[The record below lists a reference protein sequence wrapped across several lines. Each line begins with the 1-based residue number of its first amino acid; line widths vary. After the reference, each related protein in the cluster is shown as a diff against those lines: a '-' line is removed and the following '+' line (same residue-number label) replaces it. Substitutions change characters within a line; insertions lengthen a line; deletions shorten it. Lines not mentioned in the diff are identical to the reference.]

1 MPFALLPAVLIM
13 AVAFLL
19 PMAGLAVESFRLFTP
34 GRVGAAADAP
44 FTLANYADLLNLPF
58 AGLFWETLRI
68 SILSS
73 LVGIVVAYPL
83 AWHIVR
89 RWPRRVRALA
99 IGFMVMLLL
108 LSMLVRTYA
117 IELTFGSVSIF
128 RPALRALGISPN
140 SGWYIE
146 CLVGGGLLHYI
157 IPVATLT
164 LLGTVQNVD
173 PRLVEAAQ
181 SLGAPAWR
189 AHLTVTLPLSRAG
202 LVGAFLIG
210 LTFSVSAFVIPMVLG
225 KGRVLFLSNSIYNR
239 FSELADYPSGAAIAV
254 VMLAVSL
261 VLVLAVSRLAT
272 PRRRPA

>member
-1 MPFALLPAVLIM
+1 MLLALLPALLIM
-13 AVAFLL
+13 AAAFLL
-19 PMAGLAVESFRLFTP
+19 PMAGLAVESFRLFVP

-44 FTLANYADLLNLPF
+44 FTLANYGDLLNRPF
-58 AGLFWETLRI
+58 VGLFGETLRI
-68 SILSS
+68 SILAT
-73 LVGIVVAYPL
+73 LAGMLIAYPL

-89 RWPRRVRALA
+89 RWSRRVRTLA
-99 IGFMVMLLL
+99 IGLMVMLLL

-128 RPALRALGISPN
+128 RPTLKLLGISPN

-146 CLVGGGLLHYI
+146 CLVGAGLLHYI
-157 IPVATLT
+157 VPVATLT

-210 LTFSVSAFVIPMVLG
+210 LTFSISAFVIPMVLG
-225 KGRVLFLSNSIYNR
+225 KGRVLFLSNSIFNR
-239 FSELADYPSGAAIAV
+239 FSELADYPSGAAISI
-254 VMLAVSL
+254 VMLVVSL
-261 VLVLAVSRLAT
+261 LLVVAVSRLAA

>member
-1 MPFALLPAVLIM
+1 MIYALVPAVLIM

-68 SILSS
+68 SMLTS

-89 RWPRRVRALA
+89 RWSRRVRTLA
-99 IGFMVMLLL
+99 IGLMVMLLL

-117 IELTFGSVSIF
+117 IELTFGSVSIL

-146 CLVGGGLLHYI
+146 CLVAGGLLHYI

-189 AHLTVTLPLSRAG
+189 AHLTVTLPLSRTG

-210 LTFSVSAFVIPMVLG
+210 LTFSISAFVIPMVLG
-225 KGRVLFLSNSIYNR
+225 KGRVLFLSNSIFNR

-261 VLVLAVSRLAT
+261 LLVLAVSRLAQS
-272 PRRRPA
+272 RRSAA

>member
-44 FTLANYADLLNLPF
+44 LTLANYADLLNLPF

-73 LVGIVVAYPL
+73 LVGLVVAYPL

-89 RWPRRVRALA
+89 RWSRRVRALA
-99 IGFMVMLLL
+99 TGFMVTLLL

-189 AHLTVTLPLSRAG
+189 AHLTVTLPLSRVG

-239 FSELADYPSGAAIAV
+239 FSELADYPSGAAISM

-261 VLVLAVSRLAT
+261 ALVLAVSRLAVS
-272 PRRRPA
+272 RRWPA

>member
-1 MPFALLPAVLIM
+1 MWFALLPALLIM
-13 AVAFLL
+13 AVAFLA

-34 GRVGAAADAP
+34 GRVGAATDAP

-58 AGLFWETLRI
+58 AGLFGETLRI
-68 SILSS
+68 SILSA
-73 LVGIVVAYPL
+73 LIGIIVAYPL

-89 RWPRRVRALA
+89 RWSGRPRALA

-117 IELTFGSVSIF
+117 IELTFGSVGIV
-128 RPALRALGISPN
+128 RPVLRTLGISPN

-146 CLVGGGLLHYI
+146 CLVAGGLLHYI

-173 PRLVEAAQ
+173 PRLIEAAQ

-210 LTFSVSAFVIPMVLG
+210 LTFSISAFVIPMVLG

-239 FSELADYPSGAAIAV
+239 FSELADYPSGAAIAM

-261 VLVLAVSRLAT
+261 MLVLAVSRLAAPARGT
-272 PRRRPA
+272 P

>member
-1 MPFALLPAVLIM
+1 MIYALVPAVLIM

-68 SILSS
+68 SMLTS

-89 RWPRRVRALA
+89 RWSRRVRTLA
-99 IGFMVMLLL
+99 IGLMVMLLL

-117 IELTFGSVSIF
+117 IELTFGSVSIL

-146 CLVGGGLLHYI
+146 CLVAGGLLHYI

-210 LTFSVSAFVIPMVLG
+210 LTFSISAFVIPMVLG
-225 KGRVLFLSNSIYNR
+225 KGRVLFLSNSIFNR

-261 VLVLAVSRLAT
+261 LLVLAVSRLAQS
-272 PRRRPA
+272 RRSAA

>member
-1 MPFALLPAVLIM
+1 
-13 AVAFLL
+13 
-19 PMAGLAVESFRLFTP
+19 MAGLAVESFRLFTP

-44 FTLANYADLLNLPF
+44 FTLGNYTDLLNLPV
-58 AGLFWETLRI
+58 AGLFAETLRI
-68 SILSS
+68 SILAS
-73 LVGIVVAYPL
+73 LVGLVVAYPL

-89 RWPRRVRALA
+89 RWSRRLRALTT
-99 IGFMVMLLL
+99 GFMVTLLL

-117 IELTFGSVSIF
+117 IELTFGSVSIL
-128 RPALRALGISPN
+128 RPVLRAVGISPN

-146 CLVGGGLLHYI
+146 CLVGGGLLHYV

-164 LLGTVQNVD
+164 LLGTVQNID
-173 PRLVEAAQ
+173 PRLIEAAQ

-210 LTFSVSAFVIPMVLG
+210 LTFSISAFVIPMVLG

-239 FSELADYPSGAAIAV
+239 FSELADYPSGAAIAM

-261 VLVLAVSRLAT
+261 ALVVAVSRLAA
-272 PRRRPA
+272 PRRVRA

>member
-1 MPFALLPAVLIM
+1 MLLLLPAALIM
-13 AVAFLL
+13 LLAFLL

-44 FTLANYADLLNLPF
+44 FTLGNYTDLLNLPF
-58 AGLFWETLRI
+58 VGLFAETLRI
-68 SILSS
+68 SILAS
-73 LVGIVVAYPL
+73 LVGLVVAYPL

-89 RWPRRVRALA
+89 RWSRRLRALTT
-99 IGFMVMLLL
+99 GFMVTLLL

-117 IELTFGSVSIF
+117 IELTFGSVSIL
-128 RPALRALGISPN
+128 RPVLRAVGISPN

-146 CLVGGGLLHYI
+146 CLVGGGLLHYV

-164 LLGTVQNVD
+164 LLGTVQNID
-173 PRLVEAAQ
+173 PRLIEAAQ

-210 LTFSVSAFVIPMVLG
+210 LTFSISAFVIPMVLG

-239 FSELADYPSGAAIAV
+239 FSELADYPSGAAIAM

-261 VLVLAVSRLAT
+261 ALVVAVSRLAA
-272 PRRRPA
+272 PRRVRA

>member
-1 MPFALLPAVLIM
+1 MLYALLPGLLIM
-13 AVAFLL
+13 VVAFLL

-44 FTLANYADLLNLPF
+44 LTLANYADLLNLPF

-68 SILSS
+68 SMLAS
-73 LVGIVVAYPL
+73 LVGIIVAYPL

-89 RWPRRVRALA
+89 RWSRRVRTLA
-99 IGFMVMLLL
+99 IGLMVMLLL

-128 RPALRALGISPN
+128 RPALRALGVSPN

-146 CLVGGGLLHYI
+146 CLVAGGLLHYI

-164 LLGTVQNVD
+164 LLGTVQNID

-189 AHLTVTLPLSRAG
+189 AHLTVTLPLSRSG
-202 LVGAFLIG
+202 LVGAYLIG
-210 LTFSVSAFVIPMVLG
+210 LTFSISAFVIPMVLG
-225 KGRVLFLSNSIYNR
+225 KGRVLFLSNSIFNR

-261 VLVLAVSRLAT
+261 LLVLAVSRLAAA
-272 PRRRPA
+272 RRSPA

>member
-1 MPFALLPAVLIM
+1 VLLALLPAAAIM
-13 AVAFLL
+13 AAAFLL
-19 PMAGLAVESFRLFTP
+19 PMAGLLVESFRMFTP

-44 FTLANYADLLNLPF
+44 LTLANYADLLNLPF
-58 AGLFWETLRI
+58 VNLFAGTLRL
-68 SILSS
+68 SIIAA

-89 RWPRRVRALA
+89 RWSPRLRTLA
-99 IGFMVMLLL
+99 TGLMVTLLL

-128 RPALRALGISPN
+128 RPALKALGISPN

-146 CLVGGGLLHYI
+146 CLVAAGLLHYI

-189 AHLTVTLPLSRAG
+189 AHLTVTLPLSRGG

-210 LTFSVSAFVIPMVLG
+210 LTFSLSAFVIPMILG
-225 KGRVLFLSNSIYNR
+225 KGRVLFPSNSIYNR
-239 FSELADYPSGAAIAV
+239 FSELADYPSGAAISV

-261 VLVLAVSRLAT
+261 LLVLAVARLGA
-272 PRRRPA
+272 PRRLRA

>member
-1 MPFALLPAVLIM
+1 MIYALVPAVLIM

-68 SILSS
+68 SMLAS

-89 RWPRRVRALA
+89 RWSRRVRTLA
-99 IGFMVMLLL
+99 IGLMVMLLL

-117 IELTFGSVSIF
+117 IELTFGSVSIL

-146 CLVGGGLLHYI
+146 CLVAGGLLHYI

-210 LTFSVSAFVIPMVLG
+210 LTFSISAFVIPMVLG
-225 KGRVLFLSNSIYNR
+225 KGRVLFLSNSIFNR

-261 VLVLAVSRLAT
+261 LLVMAVSRLAQS
-272 PRRRPA
+272 RRSAA

>member
-1 MPFALLPAVLIM
+1 MALLLPAVLIM
-13 AVAFLL
+13 LAAFLL
-19 PMAGLAVESFRLFTP
+19 PMAGLVAESFRLFTP

-44 FTLANYADLLNLPF
+44 FTLANYTELFNLPF
-58 AGLFWETLRI
+58 AGLFAETLRI
-68 SILSS
+68 SILAS
-73 LVGIVVAYPL
+73 LVGLLVAYPL

-89 RWPRRVRALA
+89 RWSRRWRTLA
-99 IGFMVMLLL
+99 TGLMVTLLL
-108 LSMLVRTYA
+108 ISMLVRTYA

-128 RPALRALGISPN
+128 RPALKALGISPN

-146 CLVGGGLLHYI
+146 CLVAGGLLHYV

-164 LLGTVQNVD
+164 LLGTVQNID
-173 PRLVEAAQ
+173 PRLAEAAQ
-181 SLGAPAWR
+181 SLGAPGWR
-189 AHLTVTLPLSRAG
+189 AHLTITLPLSRAG

-210 LTFSVSAFVIPMVLG
+210 LTFSISAFVIPMVLG

-261 VLVLAVSRLAT
+261 ALVLAVSRLAA
-272 PRRRPA
+272 PRRVRA

>member
-1 MPFALLPAVLIM
+1 MLLALLPAAAIM
-13 AVAFLL
+13 AAAFLL
-19 PMAGLAVESFRLFTP
+19 PMAGLLVESFRMFTP

-44 FTLANYADLLNLPF
+44 LTLANYADLLNLPF
-58 AGLFWETLRI
+58 VNLFAGTLRL
-68 SILSS
+68 SIIAA

-89 RWPRRVRALA
+89 RWSPRLRTLA
-99 IGFMVMLLL
+99 TGLMVTLLL

-128 RPALRALGISPN
+128 RPALKALGISPN

-146 CLVGGGLLHYI
+146 CLVAAGLLHYI

-189 AHLTVTLPLSRAG
+189 AHLTVTLPLSRGG

-210 LTFSVSAFVIPMVLG
+210 LTFSLSAFVIPMILG
-225 KGRVLFLSNSIYNR
+225 KGRVLFPSNSIYNR
-239 FSELADYPSGAAIAV
+239 FSELADYPSGAAISV

-261 VLVLAVSRLAT
+261 LLVLAVARLGA
-272 PRRRPA
+272 PRRLRA